1 MTFAYLYTWLTS
13 FIVMWFSLFLHQ
25 YLGLIIMVKQLF
37 FIVHSWVIRLLI
49 RLFGCSNNLRM
60 LCLVLLWKWSIIDQ
74 DPAMTKAIFQALLP
88 QTFHRYFSW
97 HILNKFY
104 EKINAIKH
112 KDCFSD
118 FQSYIWNS
126 YSQEEFNSLWM
137 DIIEHN

>member
-1 MTFAYLYTWLTS
+1 MVFAPIFGVNNHGQTIVFYCSFLSDKTIDSFVWL
-13 FIVMWFSLFLHQ
+13 FKQFKNVMPSAPSKM
-25 YLGLIIMVKQLF
+25 I
-37 FIVHSWVIRLLI
+37 
-49 RLFGCSNNLRM
+49 
-60 LCLVLLWKWSIIDQ
+60 IIDQ